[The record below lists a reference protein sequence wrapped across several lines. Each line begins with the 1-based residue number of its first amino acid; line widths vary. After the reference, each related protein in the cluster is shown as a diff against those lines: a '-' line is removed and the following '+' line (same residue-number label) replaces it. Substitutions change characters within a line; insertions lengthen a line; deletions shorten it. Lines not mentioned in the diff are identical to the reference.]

1 MDRLPPLAAIRAF
14 EAAARLEHF
23 SRAAEELGMTQAAV
37 SYQVRQLEERV
48 GHPLFVREK
57 GGVRLS
63 EAGQRLL
70 PAVTGAFA
78 EMRQAFAGLDE
89 ESTGVLA
96 VSASVSLGATW
107 LSARIGRFQMA
118 FPDLAVRLSLS
129 NDVVDL
135 ARGEFD
141 LAIRTGPGGWAG
153 LRSDFLFRSHVT
165 PICSPDFLERHD
177 IRQPEDLLRV
187 ERLAPNDRWWAGW
200 FTAAG
205 VAEALEPRRGVVLDS
220 QTQEASAAEAGF
232 GIAMMT
238 PLLWRAQLE
247 SGRLVRPFDTL
258 YLPGTSNWLV
268 HTAGRNGVRKI
279 ERFRE
284 WIQQELSRDGDLLP
298 EPLLVPPR

>member
-1 MDRLPPLAAIRAF
+1 MDRLPPLSAIRAF
-14 EAAARLEHF
+14 EAAGRLEHF

-37 SYQVRQLEERV
+37 SYQVRQLEERI

-89 ESTGVLA
+89 ESTGVLS

-107 LSARIGRFQMA
+107 LSARIGRFQLA

-135 ARGEFD
+135 ARGEID
-141 LAIRTGPGGWAG
+141 LAIRIGRGDWDG

-165 PICSPDFLERHD
+165 PICSPEFIERHE
-177 IRQPEDLLRV
+177 IRCPEDLLRV
-187 ERLAPNDRWWAGW
+187 ERLAPNDPWWAGW
-200 FTAAG
+200 FAAAG
-205 VAEALEPRRGVVLDS
+205 VAESPAPRRGVVLDS
-220 QTQEASAAEAGF
+220 QSQEASAVEAGF

-247 SGRLVRPFDTL
+247 SGRLVQPFDTL
-258 YLPGTSNWLV
+258 YLPGSSNWLV
-268 HTAGRNGVRKI
+268 HKAGRTGVRKI

-284 WIQQELSRDGDLLP
+284 WIQQELSRDADLLP
-298 EPLLVPPR
+298 EPLLLPPR